1 MGPALH
7 GPDEVAWAPR
17 FEADLDNLRA
27 AVAWSMDAGA
37 AADVELGLRIVSSL
51 AGQEFSRPPA
61 GVGEWAEAALEHAE
75 TANPRYRAAVLAM
88 AAWRELLQGDPA
100 LGRVRATAAFR
111 VGLPPDTPVALWAR
125 AALASAEITARD
137 DAAAAFEVLED
148 GERVLDPIA
157 TADDARLALETT
169 TVVVNVY
176 AGRAEAARVRA
187 DALVR
192 RARVLANPSRL
203 SQALRWFAETRR
215 PDEIDETIE
224 ALDECLAL
232 SRAVAIL
239 DHADVLQALGLL
251 AKVRAGRGE
260 RTPVIVALREAIV
273 RCHDTGQR
281 YVLLSQILNYALSA
295 VADLDAPGLAATLG
309 GVVAGGP
316 LTESA
321 VIPRIRADRDAA
333 LERVRAEMTTS
344 EYDAAFRARR
354 RDVVRGG
361 RRLHARRARP
371 ARRGRRIDPD
381 HASAA
386 LRRGGDRVVFDPVE
400 LIAESFRDRRAAV
413 ICLVTVDLD
422 PADRR
427 ERECGRCQRARGRG
441 RDAPTG
447 AIGSQPVT
455 DLQCPVADAR
465 DQPHGTD
472 DLVARDDHVTELHAL
487 VPVGRTALES
497 VSLRGR
503 IRGRRVG
510 PRHPQLQLIHA
521 RGDRGCD
528 VAGVFD
534 PGPTQLDTRD
544 DLEQLWW
551 SSGQGK
557 HHRPEARSLFR
568 SCP

>member
-1 MGPALH
+1 MLGERERLVFDRLAVFAGSFDADAASAVASGEDFAAWDVRDAIDDLTGKSMLDVLEDGAEDATRFRLLETLRQYALERLDDVGQTDAIRRRHAEHYAAFAEAAGPGLR

-17 FEADLDNLRA
+17 FEAELDNLRA

-37 AADVELGLRIVSSL
+37 TADVELGLRIVSSF

-111 VGLPPDTPVALWAR
+111 VGLPPDTPAALWAR
-125 AALASAEITARD
+125 AALASAEITAGD

-215 PDEIDETIE
+215 PDEIDDTIE

-309 GVVAGGP
+309 GVLTGGP

-333 LERVRAEMTTS
+333 LERVRAEMTTD
-344 EYDAAFRARR
+344 EYDAAF
-354 RDVVRGG
+354 
-361 RRLHARRARP
+361 
-371 ARRGRRIDPD
+371 
-381 HASAA
+381 
-386 LRRGGDRVVFDPVE
+386 
-400 LIAESFRDRRAAV
+400 
-413 ICLVTVDLD
+413 
-422 PADRR
+422 
-427 ERECGRCQRARGRG
+427 ARG
-441 RDAPTG
+441 
-447 AIGSQPVT
+447 
-455 DLQCPVADAR
+455 VAMSYEEV
-465 DQPHGTD
+465 
-472 DLVARDDHVTELHAL
+472 VAYTLAEL
-487 VPVGRTALES
+487 
-497 VSLRGR
+497 
-503 IRGRRVG
+503 
-510 PRHPQLQLIHA
+510 
-521 RGDRGCD
+521 DRLGE
-528 VAGVFD
+528 G
-534 PGPTQLDTRD
+534 G
-544 DLEQLWW
+544 
-551 SSGQGK
+551 
-557 HHRPEARSLFR
+557 
-568 SCP
+568 